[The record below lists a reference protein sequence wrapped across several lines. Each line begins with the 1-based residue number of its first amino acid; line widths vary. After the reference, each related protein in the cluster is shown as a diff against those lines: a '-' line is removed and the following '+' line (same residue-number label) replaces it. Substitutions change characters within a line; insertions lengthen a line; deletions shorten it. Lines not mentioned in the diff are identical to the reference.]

1 MSNDYVYTT
10 YIRTTPEK
18 VWQAITNPEFTR
30 QFWGGQVNV
39 SDWKKGSKWEHRD
52 AGSNAL
58 RLTGEVL
65 ESKPPKSLVVSWTDP
80 ENAKDTSRCTYDIEA
95 VHDMVRLTVTHGNFA
110 PGYNMREKISGGWP
124 LVLSS
129 MKSFLETGKAVDIFA
144 IKAPCAGGKKD
155 AAA

>member
-1 MSNDYVYTT
+1 MSNDFIYTT
-10 YIRTTPEK
+10 YIRTTPDK

-52 AGSNAL
+52 AESNAL
-58 RLTGEVL
+58 RLVGEVL
-65 ESKPPKSLVVSWTDP
+65 ESSPPKRLVITWADA
-80 ENAKDTSRCTYDIEA
+80 ENAKNTSRLTYDIEA
-95 VHDMVRLTVTHGNFA
+95 MHDMVRLTVTHGDFA
-110 PGYNMREKISGGWP
+110 AGYNMREQISGGWP

-129 MKSFLETGKAVDIFA
+129 MKTFLETGKPVDIFA
-144 IKAPCAGGKKD
+144 IKAPCSGTKKD